1 MQTYSLPYGHTKL
14 SIALPDTLDVTVLE
28 PTPVPATADPITIL
42 QTALDTPLGE
52 VALSNLIHAA
62 GGEYQVAIALNDKTR
77 PVPHHL
83 ILPPLLQHLAALGVP
98 ATAITL
104 IIATGTH
111 IPTPAEEFS
120 QVVPPDVLARHRVI
134 SHDCDVDDLVN
145 CGTTSRGTPVW
156 LNRAFAEA
164 DVRIVVGNI
173 EPHHFA
179 GFSGGVKSAAIG
191 LAGRATATA
200 NHRYL
205 TDARAT
211 LARYDDNPLRQ
222 DIEDIGRLVDVHFA
236 FNVVMNR
243 HKKIVAAF
251 AGHPLSVMQAAI
263 PFVRRIYEVPVA
275 KPFDVLITSP
285 GGYPKDI
292 NLYQAHKAV
301 TPAFYVTRKGGAL
314 ILLAACEEGIGH
326 VHYARWMKK
335 HAFTSH
341 DAVLETFKREPFQL
355 GPHKAFLFARQ
366 ASQLQGLWVVSE
378 IVPDDVKRLLLNPA
392 TVEQALAATIATL
405 PEGARV
411 GIIPYA
417 NATIPVLSA
426 D

>member
-285 GGYPKDI
+285 GGYPKG
-292 NLYQAHKAV
+292 KSMPS
-301 TPAFYVTRKGGAL
+301 PATTR
-314 ILLAACEEGIGH
+314 C
-326 VHYARWMKK
+326 W
-335 HAFTSH
+335 
-341 DAVLETFKREPFQL
+341 
-355 GPHKAFLFARQ
+355 
-366 ASQLQGLWVVSE
+366 
-378 IVPDDVKRLLLNPA
+378 RLLSANRSN
-392 TVEQALAATIATL
+392 LARIKPFSL
-405 PEGARV
+405 PGKRPSYRGFGSCRRLCPMMSSGCCSILPRWNKRSLRRLPPCRRGRGWASSRMLMQQSRFCPRIKIRY
-411 GIIPYA
+411 GG
-417 NATIPVLSA
+417 
-426 D
+426 